1 MIIFLLFYYLS
12 LRYYLYVVLKISI
25 FFLLWFYRF
34 EVSKVVWKMLLTNHR
49 ELRHVKAY
57 RNEPFASRR
66 SSGRYMP
73 YSNVD
78 SFLKVSLASPQGKKK
93 VLSID

>member
-1 MIIFLLFYYLS
+1 
-12 LRYYLYVVLKISI
+12 
-25 FFLLWFYRF
+25 
-34 EVSKVVWKMLLTNHR
+34 MLLTNHR